1 MFGIGKKQKLAEL
14 EKIINEQS
22 HILMLRSGPRPE
34 AVVMKEVHGIC
45 EGIFRQISDSVKII
59 DSTYKPD
66 IFYSRIDFVKDRL
79 TYLCKIEK
87 IDASIFKERPSVIL
101 KKVDKAFMKNDLDFW
116 KRYFERAF
124 SDTKAKKTKDG
135 QANYMT
141 KVLDTAD
148 QYLYRATDKSKT
160 FIKKRRSEALK
171 SFSL

>member
-34 AVVMKEVHGIC
+34 AVVMKEIQGIC
-45 EGIFRQISDSVKII
+45 EGISRQISDSVKII

-79 TYLCKIEK
+79 AYLCKIEK
-87 IDASIFKERPSVIL
+87 IDASIFKERPSAIL

-116 KRYFERAF
+116 KRYFDRAF
-124 SDTKAKKTKDG
+124 DDAAAKKTKDG
-135 QANYMT
+135 QAKNMS
-141 KVLDTAD
+141 KSLETAE
-148 QYLYRATDKSKT
+148 QYIHRATDKSRGY
-160 FIKKRRSEALK
+160 IEKRRREALK
-171 SFSL
+171 RFDL